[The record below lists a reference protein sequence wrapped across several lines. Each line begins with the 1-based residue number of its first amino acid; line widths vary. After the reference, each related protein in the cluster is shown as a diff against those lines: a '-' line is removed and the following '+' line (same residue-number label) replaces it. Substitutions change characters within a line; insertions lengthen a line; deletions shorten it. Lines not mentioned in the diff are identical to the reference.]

1 MNWNN
6 LSKKKKTYIALFGTA
21 VGIMLWA
28 FVSAGIITHNF
39 NRSQL
44 AVDKDRKE
52 ALING
57 IVLTETKQN
66 KKYWELYGE
75 TGTYDSKNA
84 LAIMDNVVG
93 NFYKD
98 NSVAMSFQ
106 SSKGSY
112 DSEKKIITL
121 YENTF
126 IVMKDGTT
134 LKADNLVYVG
144 NDEPIKA
151 NGNVKITRGKQ
162 FLALAD
168 EIEISPNYDSF
179 KIKGNTTSKIYEE
192 KR

>member
-1 MNWNN
+1 MKWSD
-6 LSKKKKTYIALFGTA
+6 LSKKKRTYVSAFGAIIA
-21 VGIMLWA
+21 IMLWA
-28 FVSAGIITHNF
+28 FISAGVITHNF

-44 AVDKDRKE
+44 ATDQDRKE
-52 ALING
+52 ATING
-57 IVLTETKQN
+57 IVLTETKEHQ
-66 KKYWELYGE
+66 KYWELYGE

-84 LAIMDNVVG
+84 TAFMDNVVG

-112 DSEKKIITL
+112 DSENKIITL

-134 LKADNLVYVG
+134 LKADNLVYPG
-144 NDEPIKA
+144 TDEPITAK
-151 NGNVKITRGKQ
+151 GHVQITRGKQ

-168 EIEISPNYDSF
+168 EIVISKDYESF
-179 KIKGNTTSKIYEE
+179 KIKGNTISNMYEE
-192 KR
+192 KK